1 MQYNLNL
8 LKKKKKQFGLPL
20 YVFDETAF
28 INNYNSFV
36 SCFQKAYPN
45 YRISYSYKTN
55 YTPYICKLI
64 KENGGYAE
72 VVSEMEYNIAR
83 KIGYDNSKII
93 FNGPDKGQAGVDA
106 V

>member
-8 LKKKKKQFGLPL
+8 VKKLEKQFGLPL

-45 YRISYSYKTN
+45 YRISYSYKT
-55 YTPYICKLI
+55 KL
-64 KENGGYAE
+64 
-72 VVSEMEYNIAR
+72 
-83 KIGYDNSKII
+83 
-93 FNGPDKGQAGVDA
+93 
-106 V
+106 